1 MHQPHQTHSSAA
13 FVTFRARHAPR
24 LRQTASHARP
34 ATFSQT
40 QANPAHASAPALSPS
55 IIIQRQPRLPVLP
68 VQQLAPNA
76 MELVSLAWLPQQL
89 TLNAQ
94 YVRVTEPTITIRL

>member
-40 QANPAHASAPALSPS
+40 HPHPAHVLLFVHLANLAMVLPATHVPLVAP
-55 IIIQRQPRLPVLP
+55 PVL
-68 VQQLAPNA
+68 VLLLIHVLSV
-76 MELVSLAWLPQQL
+76 MLLGE
-89 TLNAQ
+89 
-94 YVRVTEPTITIRL
+94 